1 MVRPKKY
8 WSQDTNLR
16 MNENDDRDLGE
27 LCRRLRSLLQEDS
40 PCGGL
45 LQVSW
50 PRILLA
56 SLRLCLQA
64 VTKLE
69 KLSVTLA
76 EENMLRTSSPL
87 LRTLASPSP
96 SPHLVEALVESPLYE
111 KVNCRVR
118 LIIDSG
124 PGSWD
129 GQVIR
134 HAKM

>member
-1 MVRPKKY
+1 
-8 WSQDTNLR
+8 
-16 MNENDDRDLGE
+16 MNDSDDRDLGE

-40 PCGGL
+40 PRGGL
-45 LQVSW
+45 LQVTW
-50 PRILLA
+50 PRLSLA

-76 EENMLRTSSPL
+76 EEDMLRTSSPL
-87 LRTLASPSP
+87 FRTLTSPSH

>member
-1 MVRPKKY
+1 M
-8 WSQDTNLR
+8 
-16 MNENDDRDLGE
+16 
-27 LCRRLRSLLQEDS
+27 
-40 PCGGL
+40 
-45 LQVSW
+45 
-50 PRILLA
+50 
-56 SLRLCLQA
+56 
-64 VTKLE
+64 TKLE

-87 LRTLASPSP
+87 LRTLTSPSP

-134 HAKM
+134 HAKMYMFKFVTFYCKYFE